1 VTRVATYARVYPAG
15 HRGRA
20 QLTHQQARL
29 ARTVGSWAGAAHV
42 WAYADLGP
50 AGPLGRPGLVRLLG
64 DAERGCFEV
73 VVVAGLDR
81 ISPSAEHAQ
90 AILARLASSGVG
102 VVALAGAG
110 RRRVVAAATAAGMVE
125 LARLLGW

>member
-1 VTRVATYARVYPAG
+1 MTRVATYARVYPAG

-81 ISPSAEHAQ
+81 ISPSPEHAR